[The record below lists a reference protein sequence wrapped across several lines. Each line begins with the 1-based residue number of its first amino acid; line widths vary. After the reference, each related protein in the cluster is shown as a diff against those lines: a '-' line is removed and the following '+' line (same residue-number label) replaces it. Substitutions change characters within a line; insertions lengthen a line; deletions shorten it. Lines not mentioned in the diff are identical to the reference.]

1 MVRANV
7 GNGHDN
13 PWRIAVTSEAPWLAL
28 ASDWMDSEMFDDATD
43 NERLAWIMLLCYAKE
58 RGRSGRVRFRTCS
71 LARHYKMSVNAIQGM
86 LHKAKMF
93 GAVTI
98 DGDLITICNWR
109 DYQDKNR
116 SRKGSNEAQSGETSE
131 KSPTHHPP
139 PSTHHPSPTTKDTPP
154 NPPGGGPGEHPSS
167 GINSSERF
175 EADPI
180 ASRLLA
186 AIPER
191 FRTNRTTFTTEV
203 ALAIRDRGVD
213 EDTLQESLTAYY
225 ASPAG
230 SGQWARQPPRFVR
243 EQGWLEPR
251 EAWQHGSDRSA
262 ENYRSP
268 ADIRRA
274 AQAAKEYPED

>member
-1 MVRANV
+1 MRTDLKKDGRVEQMADLLGITRSAVCGCLYAVWAYVDDQTEDGSLSRWTLKTVDREAEHEGFAAALVEVGWLEVTDDGIRIIHFEEHNGMSAKRRA
-7 GNGHDN
+7 
-13 PWRIAVTSEAPWLAL
+13 SEAA
-28 ASDWMDSEMFDDATD
+28 
-43 NERLAWIMLLCYAKE
+43 
-58 RGRSGRVRFRTCS
+58 
-71 LARHYKMSVNAIQGM
+71 
-86 LHKAKMF
+86 
-93 GAVTI
+93 
-98 DGDLITICNWR
+98 
-109 DYQDKNR
+109 
-116 SRKGSNEAQSGETSE
+116 RKGSVRKKKRKASASNADTLRTLCGTRVRVREREEVCTDVQ
-131 KSPTHHPP
+131 
-139 PSTHHPSPTTKDTPP
+139 TPP
-154 NPPGGGPGEHPSS
+154 LPPQGGGEHPSS

-186 AIPER
+186 ALPER

-230 SGQWARQPPRFVR
+230 SGDRARHPPRFVR

-251 EAWQHGSDRSA
+251 EAWQHGSDRSG